1 MRAACVILAG
11 LLSAVTF
18 GQAVDDPAKFEI
30 ADVHACPKTLHPSMR
45 SGVLRPGVYQ
55 LKMAT
60 MVDLIAAAYGVDGE
74 KVLGGPSWLDTDRFD
89 VIAKAPD
96 GAPQQAVR
104 PMLQALLVERFKL
117 AVHMDQRPMA
127 AFVLSMGKGKP
138 KLKQADGSGPSGCRR
153 VPQAPDASTN
163 AVECRGLTME
173 AFVQQLHGAAGDY
186 LTNPVVDESGLA
198 GSWDF
203 TLKWTPRGM
212 LAAAGAEGIPIF
224 DAVANQLGLKLE
236 PKQVPTPVLVVDSVN
251 QKPTENSPDVMT
263 RLPPLPPPSFEVA
276 TIKPT
281 DPQFQGVRIQTP
293 PNGQINIQGL
303 TLSFLIQT
311 IWFVTPDGIPGAPKW
326 LDTDRWDITAKV
338 AAVPGSP
345 PQTDMDSLIVM
356 VRALLE
362 DRFQLKT
369 HTEERVVPAYTLTA
383 PKPKL
388 QKANPEV
395 RAGCKEG
402 PGADGKDPRI
412 TNPALSRLV
421 SCRNVTM
428 AQFAELL
435 PNIANALSPL
445 SGGYLRSAV
454 LDSTGLG
461 GAYDFTLSFSP
472 WSAVQNGGPGRNG
485 GPGQEAA
492 GGAIASD
499 PNGALSL
506 FDAIDKQLGL
516 KLELVKR
523 PAEVLVIDHI
533 QQKPTGN

>member
-1 MRAACVILAG
+1 
-11 LLSAVTF
+11 
-18 GQAVDDPAKFEI
+18 
-30 ADVHACPKTLHPSMR
+30 
-45 SGVLRPGVYQ
+45 
-55 LKMAT
+55 
-60 MVDLIAAAYGVDGE
+60 
-74 KVLGGPSWLDTDRFD
+74 
-89 VIAKAPD
+89 
-96 GAPQQAVR
+96 
-104 PMLQALLVERFKL
+104 
-117 AVHMDQRPMA
+117 
-127 AFVLSMGKGKP
+127 
-138 KLKQADGSGPSGCRR
+138 
-153 VPQAPDASTN
+153 
-163 AVECRGLTME
+163 
-173 AFVQQLHGAAGDY
+173 
-186 LTNPVVDESGLA
+186 
-198 GSWDF
+198 
-203 TLKWTPRGM
+203 M

-224 DAVANQLGLKLE
+224 DAVENQLGLKLE
-236 PKQVPTPVLVVDSVN
+236 PKQLPTPVMVVDSVN
-251 QKPTENSPDVMT
+251 RKPTENSPDVMT
-263 RLPPLPPPSFEVA
+263 RLPRLPPPSFEVA

-311 IWFVTPDGIPGAPKW
+311 IWFVTPDMIIGAPKW

-338 AAVPGSP
+338 PGAPGSP
-345 PQTDMDSLIVM
+345 PQMDMDSMIVM

-388 QKANPEV
+388 QKANLEA

-402 PGADGKDPRI
+402 PSADGPGANAKDPRI

-421 SCRNVTM
+421 SCHNMTM

-461 GAYDFTLSFSP
+461 GAFDFTLSFSP
-472 WSAVQNGGPGRNG
+472 WSAVQNVS
-485 GPGQEAA
+485 PGQPAP

-516 KLELVKR
+516 KLALEKR

-533 QQKPTGN
+533 EQKPAGN